1 MPRVCVGGAAW
12 GSLSVVCGVEMA
24 SSFLMALLTT
34 VVALLLLILLW
45 LLLLILV
52 AMEPLQG
59 LVLELTVL
67 MEGGILFTG
76 LLGVIVLI
84 PLPHGVTGGG
94 VGRLVLMLLPADPIR
109 YSGLSTLAGTPIK
122 SMYPGTDGA

>member
-12 GSLSVVCGVEMA
+12 GSLSVVCGVAMA

-34 VVALLLLILLW
+34 VVLLLILLW

-52 AMEPLQG
+52 AMEPLHG

-122 SMYPGTDGA
+122 SM